1 MADEHSTRTERK
13 FPLVYEKLIPI
24 VLIILGILVVGM
36 VALTI
41 GVALGW

>member
-1 MADEHSTRTERK
+1 MADEHSKRTERR

-24 VLIILGILVVGM
+24 ALIVLGILVVGM
-36 VALTI
+36 VILTI